1 MLKLYQEILRNGEIP
16 DDGSPDQI
24 ELRLTGLVVQDRQK
38 LKVYNKI
45 YRNVFN
51 ETWVTTELNKI
62 PPYIEKY
69 EVWLN
74 SGEDATKILFDQD
87 LAEALT
93 WSENQDINESEKRFL
108 EL

>member
-1 MLKLYQEILRNGEIP
+1 MLKLYQEILRNGEIT

-62 PPYIEKY
+62 PAYY
-69 EVWLN
+69 ERV
-74 SGEDATKILFDQD
+74 EQ
-87 LAEALT
+87 LAEILLRT
-93 WSENQDINESEKRFL
+93 EFDENQRAALIE
-108 EL
+108 